1 TTVLV
6 GFQHY
11 LVMLGTT
18 VLIATIITI
27 LFLSGINMLLQVHF
41 GTRLPAVM
49 SGSYTYIYPV
59 VAIILSQRYALLI
72 DPLERFVFTMRSL
85 QGVLIIVG
93 VFQAVVGFF
102 GIWRVFIRFLSPL
115 TAVPFVTLTG
125 LGLFFSAFPGVTKC
139 IEVGLPALVLLV
151 IFAEYA
157 SHVFAKGSF
166 VFSRCPVLVTVVI
179 IWIYAE
185 ILTAAGA
192 YNQATCLARAVGW
205 GPRRAR
211 SRRWGSA
218 PPSGLRPGA
227 ASTQGPPSPA
237 LWSWRVGR
245 VGGGGAVAAGIAG
258 TGQGQRGH

>member
-1 TTVLV
+1 
-6 GFQHY
+6 
-11 LVMLGTT
+11 
-18 VLIATIITI
+18 
-27 LFLSGINMLLQVHF
+27 MLLQVHF

-192 YNQATCLARAVGW
+192 YNQL
-205 GPRRAR
+205 
-211 SRRWGSA
+211 
-218 PPSGLRPGA
+218 
-227 ASTQGPPSPA
+227 
-237 LWSWRVGR
+237 
-245 VGGGGAVAAGIAG
+245 GI
-258 TGQGQRGH
+258 T